1 MRSQVCCGDLR
12 AGEVLPD
19 TLDAVDRA
27 AGDLGADDRADRAGP
42 CVAHTACPGGLTD
55 DRDEGVVDVSESG
68 IADLLAD
75 ERVHARST
83 GVAS

>member
-1 MRSQVCCGDLR
+1 MLLTVLLATLVQTTVRS
-12 AGEVLPD
+12 
-19 TLDAVDRA
+19 
-27 AGDLGADDRADRAGP
+27 RAGP

-55 DRDEGVVDVSESG
+55 DRDEGVVDVSENG
-68 IADLLAD
+68 VADLLAD

>member
-1 MRSQVCCGDLR
+1 MLLT
-12 AGEVLPD
+12 VLLA
-19 TLDAVDRA
+19 TLVQTTVRY
-27 AGDLGADDRADRAGP
+27 RAGP

-55 DRDEGVVDVSESG
+55 DHDEGVVDVSESG
-68 IADLLAD
+68 VADLLAD